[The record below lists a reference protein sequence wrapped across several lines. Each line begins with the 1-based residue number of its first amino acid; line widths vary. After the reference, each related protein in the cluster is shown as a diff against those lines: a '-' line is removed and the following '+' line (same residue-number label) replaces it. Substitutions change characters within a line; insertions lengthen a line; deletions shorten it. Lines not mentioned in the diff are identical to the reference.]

1 MKKVSLFVIALLI
14 LAGNSV
20 VTAQPGETPPKAS
33 SGISF
38 FASTLLFATPVNISY
53 DRLYPV
59 GKTHMGYTTG
69 FTTLFLAR
77 SLYDTYIIC
86 GGHLAY
92 TMLAG
97 SRRRQFE
104 MKLGFSYTP
113 FVLASDYSDNQA
125 DFVFLPV
132 VSLGFRK
139 KAKEGKGFFRFAVS
153 TGGIGIG
160 FGSML

>member
-1 MKKVSLFVIALLI
+1 MKKASLFVIALLI

-20 VTAQPGETPPKAS
+20 ATAQSGETPPKAS

-38 FASTLLFATPVNISY
+38 FVSTLLVATPVNISY

-59 GKTHMGYTTG
+59 GKTQMGYTTG
-69 FTTLFLAR
+69 FTTLVLAR
-77 SLYDTYIIC
+77 SLYDAYIVC

-92 TMLAG
+92 AMLAG
-97 SRRRQFE
+97 SGRRQFE

-113 FVLASDYSDNQA
+113 IVLASEYKDDTP
-125 DFVFLPV
+125 DFVFMPV
-132 VSLGFRK
+132 ISVGYRK
-139 KAKEGKGFFRFAVS
+139 KELEGKGFFRFAIS